1 MLHIWCLRGQEV
13 ETLSSA
19 EHRVVIE
26 VRASLGSR
34 RILLCDGTASAL
46 RLPGGRVAVSA
57 GTATQTVTVG
67 ITDKIG
73 VGSLALG
80 PSLAARLGLRSGDS
94 VTVLVRRRA
103 LRIGPYVGILTA
115 PTGRPATSNRCYGR
129 DTEYLR
135 EVCMAGRRLGL
146 VTFVFSYDSADLS
159 KGRLTGRV
167 PEPVRY
173 GKWHSRSFPTPDVIF
188 NRIPTRGQER
198 SAQVRRLIDYCSR
211 HESTKLFNSGF
222 MDKWSVYAQ
231 LSNHRDLKNMM
242 PRTAIFRGTAM
253 LKEWLAR
260 YRSVYLKPING
271 SLGEGII
278 VVQTVGRGVVCR
290 YRNRRMRPVS
300 EYSPRVEG
308 IYGRVQQI
316 IAGRRYLI
324 QPDLRLLSVDQ
335 SPFDVRLLMQRNMN
349 GKWIRTKMFA
359 RVARRGEYASNI
371 SRGGSGVPLEE
382 VLGRVLPGR
391 AEQVARAV
399 RRAGALVARAMEE
412 TAQSPVGELGIDI
425 GIDRNLNLWL
435 IEVNS
440 KPHVDV
446 VKPSTTNRARE
457 ASVSRPM
464 EFAVYLFKSTLKQGK
479 QG

>member
-1 MLHIWCLRGQEV
+1 M
-13 ETLSSA
+13 SSA
-19 EHRVVIE
+19 EHRVIIE
-26 VRASLGSR
+26 VHASLGSR
-34 RILLCDGTASAL
+34 RILLSNATASAL
-46 RLPGGRVAVSA
+46 RLAAGRVALA
-57 GTATQTVTVG
+57 TGTATQTVTMGV
-67 ITDKIG
+67 TDRIS
-73 VGSLALG
+73 VDSLAMG
-80 PSLAARLGLRSGDS
+80 PPLAVRLGLRAGDS
-94 VTVLVRRRA
+94 VMVWVRRRV

-135 EVCMAGRRLGL
+135 EVCTAGRRRGL
-146 VTFVFSYDSADLS
+146 VAFVFSYDSADLS
-159 KGRLTGRV
+159 KGRLVGRV

-173 GKWHSRSFPTPDVIF
+173 GRWHSRSFPMPDVIF

-198 SAQVRRLIDYCSR
+198 SAKARRLIDHYMR

-231 LSNHRDLKNMM
+231 LSNHPDLKSMI
-242 PRTAIFRGTAM
+242 PRTALFRGPAM
-253 LKEWLAR
+253 LKEWLVR
-260 YRSVYLKPING
+260 HRSVYLKPING

-278 VVQTVGRGVVCR
+278 VVQLAGRGIICR

-300 EYSPRVEG
+300 EYAPRVDA
-308 IYGRVQQI
+308 IYGRVRQI

-335 SPFDVRLLMQRNMN
+335 SPFDVRLLMQRDLS

-391 AEQVARAV
+391 AERVVRAV
-399 RRAGALVARAMEE
+399 RKAGALVAHAMEE
-412 TAQSPVGELGIDI
+412 SAQSPVGELGIDI

-440 KPHVDV
+440 KPHIDV
-446 VKPSTTNRARE
+446 VKPSTTDRARE

-464 EFAVYLFKSTLKQGK
+464 EFAIYLFRSTLKQAKGRLTPPL
-479 QG
+479 